1 MAKSPAK
8 NHTACHI
15 TMERLVLPVPVI
27 LVPVTDRI
35 INRLKQLII
44 KGTIHKRRYDWF
56 LLPCAS
62 SM

>member
-1 MAKSPAK
+1 
-8 NHTACHI
+8 
-15 TMERLVLPVPVI
+15 MERLVPPLPVI
-27 LVPVTDRI
+27 LVPVTERI

-44 KGTIHKRRYDWF
+44 KGTIHKRRYDWL